1 MKSLAPY
8 LAALLFAASTA
19 SGLAHPQVEHLI
31 EAQKHQGES
40 LLDALYWL
48 PETQEVFRRHLPDR
62 EQWLGFEPER
72 WRSVPDVTKSAMFS
86 ELGETLE
93 KLDGAKLDET
103 WKRIQDWQSI
113 RTQLALFVTAMDS
126 DEAFL
131 NLAFQDAA
139 LRSAFDAIIAK
150 RPADF
155 DTKHIGGTFT
165 SGELVGFRAHLTA
178 HILSMTATKRHEC
191 YSRIYGRIA
200 AH

>member
-1 MKSLAPY
+1 MQSLAPY
-8 LAALLFAASTA
+8 LAALLFAASSA
-19 SGLAHPQVEHLI
+19 CGLAHPQVEHLI

-40 LLDALYWL
+40 LLDAIYWL
-48 PETQEVFRRHLPDR
+48 PETQETFRKHLPDR
-62 EQWLGFEPER
+62 AQWLGFESER
-72 WRSVPDVTKSAMFS
+72 WRSVPDATRTAMFR

-93 KLDGAKLDET
+93 ELDGGKLDET

-113 RTQLALFVTAMDS
+113 RAQVALFVTAMAS
-126 DEAFL
+126 EEVFL

-155 DTKHIGGTFT
+155 DTKYIGGTFT
-165 SGELVGFRAHLTA
+165 SGELVEFRAHLTA
-178 HILSMTATKRHEC
+178 HILSMTATKRYEC

>member
-8 LAALLFAASTA
+8 LAALLFAASSA

-40 LLDALYWL
+40 FLDAIYWL
-48 PETQEVFRRHLPDR
+48 PETQKVFRRHLLDR
-62 EQWLGFEPER
+62 EKWLGFEPER
-72 WRSVPDVTKSAMFS
+72 WRSVPDATKSAMFS

-93 KLDGAKLDET
+93 ALDGAKLDDT
-103 WKRIQDWQSI
+103 WKRILDWQSI

>member
-1 MKSLAPY
+1 MKSLATY
-8 LAALLFAASTA
+8 LAALLFTVSSA

-31 EAQKHQGES
+31 EAQKHQGEGF
-40 LLDALYWL
+40 LDAIYWL
-48 PETQEVFRRHLPDR
+48 PETQKVFRRHLLDR

-72 WRSVPDVTKSAMFS
+72 WRSVPDATKSAMFS

-93 KLDGAKLDET
+93 ALDGAKLDET

-155 DTKHIGGTFT
+155 DNKHIGGTFT

-191 YSRIYGRIA
+191 YSRIYARIA

>member
-8 LAALLFAASTA
+8 LAALLFAASSA

-40 LLDALYWL
+40 FLDAIYWL
-48 PETQEVFRRHLPDR
+48 PETQKVFRRHLLDR

-72 WRSVPDVTKSAMFS
+72 WRSVPDATKSAMFS

-93 KLDGAKLDET
+93 ALDGAKLDDT
-103 WKRIQDWQSI
+103 WKRILDWQSI